1 MAALLSSALGGEVG
15 LRLLLSPA
23 SSHVIVRTACT
34 VVGIGFPVYSTHKAI
49 VRKNPAEQEQWLVY
63 WAVYGCFSVAEFF
76 SDQLLSWCPF
86 YYHVKF
92 VFLVWLQLPS
102 SSGSQQL
109 YSSLLRPLLLKHHAR
124 LDRVVDGTRNE
135 MSKFIVNHQQE
146 IQAVKGVVLKLASTL
161 YQAGQDVMQITHSN
175 GVSSVRSTGNED
187 SAPAADDQAGS
198 NDPLDDWVHAD
209 DVRP

>member
-1 MAALLSSALGGEVG
+1 MALLGSALGGEVG

-23 SSHVIVRTACT
+23 TSHVIVRTACT

-49 VRKNPAEQEQWLVY
+49 ERKSPAEQERWLVY
-63 WAVYGCFSVAEFF
+63 WAVYGCFSVAEVF

-109 YSSLLRPLLLKHHAR
+109 YISLLRPILLKHQAK
-124 LDRVVDGTRNE
+124 LDRIVDGTRNE
-135 MSKFIVNHQQE
+135 MVTILCSLLVCHASLLILSDIFLL
-146 IQAVKGVVLKLASTL
+146 LKP
-161 YQAGQDVMQITHSN
+161 
-175 GVSSVRSTGNED
+175 
-187 SAPAADDQAGS
+187 SATCHTKS
-198 NDPLDDWVHAD
+198 INDI
-209 DVRP
+209 